1 MFVASVQENSGAADA
16 GLQEGDLIIS
26 VDGQKVSSTTEIN
39 DLRDQ
44 KKPGDTM
51 VFRVLRDGEQ
61 IDANVVLTESSSSN

>member
-1 MFVASVQENSGAADA
+1 M
-16 GLQEGDLIIS
+16 IIS